1 MDLEEIKK
9 NIAEFNESEMARIRD
24 NAEREPDEPTSGP
37 TDLYQQSR
45 KARREENKKFRPNG
59 AAKIVAA
66 TARAVIDGAGAE
78 GLARAYRRAKSDSDS
93 LYARGEYERMK
104 LAWNTYKDEYFLPA
118 VELVANA
125 ASPDELLN
133 SEQALVML
141 DEYAPVSGSGKGYTA
156 AYIKRA
162 YANQLGK
169 REGFSDSSIQDGV
182 RRLNA
187 MLDAGE
193 LRMALSL
200 AKELKRKIDKG
211 EAMADD
217 TDYDLIGRVVAFY
230 A

>member
-1 MDLEEIKK
+1 MKDEELVKMTK
-9 NIAEFNESEMARIRD
+9 DFFTEQNEPEEQMPP
-24 NAEREPDEPTSGP
+24 EPV
-37 TDLYQQSR
+37 DLYRQNK
-45 KARREENKKFRPNG
+45 KAQREEGKKSRPNG
-59 AAKIVAA
+59 ACRAIAA
-66 TARAVIDGAGAE
+66 TARAVVEGVGVE
-78 GLARAYRRAKSDSDS
+78 GLAKAYRRAKNDSDS
-93 LYARGEYERMK
+93 FYARGETERMK
-104 LAWNTYKDEYFLPA
+104 LVWNTYKEEYFLPA

-133 SEQALVML
+133 SEQALAML
-141 DEYAPVSGSGKGYTA
+141 DEYAPVSGAGKGYTA
-156 AYIKRA
+156 AYIRKA

-193 LRMALSL
+193 LRMALGL
-200 AKELKRKIDKG
+200 AKELKQKIDKG

-217 TDYDLIGRVVAFY
+217 VDYDLIGRVVAFY